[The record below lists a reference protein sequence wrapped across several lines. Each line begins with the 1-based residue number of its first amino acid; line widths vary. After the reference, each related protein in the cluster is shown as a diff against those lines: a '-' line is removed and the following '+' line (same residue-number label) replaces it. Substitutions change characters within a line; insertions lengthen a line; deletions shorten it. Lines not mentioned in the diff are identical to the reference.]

1 MTRSKTKNNQA
12 HDQKLDELFNNENS
26 ITKESSLQVSK
37 LSYEEAL
44 DNLDLILSKLQ
55 NETLPVE
62 EMKRSYI
69 EAILYLDHCEKLLK
83 TIEQEVVEIE
93 TDDLLLKEN

>member
-1 MTRSKTKNNQA
+1 MPRSKKTNKQV
-12 HDQKLDELFNNENS
+12 HHQEVEDLLINENP
-26 ITKESSLQVSK
+26 ITHELSLKVSK

-44 DNLDLILSKLQ
+44 DKLDLILGKLQ
-55 NETLPVE
+55 NETIPVE
-62 EMKRSYI
+62 EMKISYL

-93 TDDLLLKEN
+93 TDALLLKDN